1 MALVCLSVVL
11 DGQPIISWTVFS
23 VMPGETFFS
32 LYEKLQAGSVEVF
45 QQFSSKLQRSRLS
58 RAHVGTAKDSMSIV
72 DNCLP
77 IDEVCRQFGSFCRLH
92 GERQEVASTQA
103 ASQRPQV
110 LNAFQIMMA
119 SQLAQ
124 SKLNELPQPIS
135 TPKTKKDKMF
145 NDLVTLF
152 NEKKWKW
159 SDGGDTH
166 GRKFIVNLRD
176 TLWYIDGHHS
186 ILEHQSCSIP
196 EPFNKFV
203 GYNTPE
209 KSKHR
214 KRQIGNLS
222 RDSLTKHV
230 QALRQ
235 SQITSWMQ
243 QPRWRELRDCV
254 GKLTTVLE
262 DHCTYLQE
270 KCKSEIKT

>member
-23 VMPGETFFS
+23 VMPETFFS

-45 QQFSSKLQRSRLS
+45 QQFSSKLQWSRLS

-124 SKLNELPQPIS
+124 SKLPQPIS
-135 TPKTKKDKMF
+135 TSKTK
-145 NDLVTLF
+145 
-152 NEKKWKW
+152 
-159 SDGGDTH
+159 
-166 GRKFIVNLRD
+166 
-176 TLWYIDGHHS
+176 
-186 ILEHQSCSIP
+186 
-196 EPFNKFV
+196 
-203 GYNTPE
+203 
-209 KSKHR
+209 
-214 KRQIGNLS
+214 
-222 RDSLTKHV
+222 
-230 QALRQ
+230 
-235 SQITSWMQ
+235 
-243 QPRWRELRDCV
+243 
-254 GKLTTVLE
+254 
-262 DHCTYLQE
+262 
-270 KCKSEIKT
+270 